1 MKDLVD
7 EDGNFIPEAAAKP
20 SNDFTETFPTAL

>member
-7 EDGNFIPEAAAKP
+7 EDGNFIPEAAKP
-20 SNDFTETFPTAL
+20 SNDFTKTFPTAL